1 MHVAAAARDEAIR
14 VKAFI
19 RMGRDPGIHA
29 RVECSDVF
37 CKMELVDFQL
47 PTKFNGEVETES
59 DISEARHTS
68 PHDGISGWWVSF
80 AAAFC
85 WAKVGKAKLIANPAR
100 APSKRIFVVSSRGL
114 RMFSRLP
121 TCCGISQTRQ

>member
-37 CKMELVDFQL
+37 CKMELVERIRYADVSGRWSTGRL
-47 PTKFNGEVETES
+47 SAPAGRANRSPGVPVGPGGEPEPGSKKAELTRTEAT
-59 DISEARHTS
+59 AR
-68 PHDGISGWWVSF
+68 D
-80 AAAFC
+80 
-85 WAKVGKAKLIANPAR
+85 
-100 APSKRIFVVSSRGL
+100 
-114 RMFSRLP
+114 
-121 TCCGISQTRQ
+121 